1 MNLLNR
7 IAYDSGGYTVQ
18 EILSSFCNKI
28 LEIIDLVN
36 KNEEVCDETRTVI
49 ENIRNE
55 VVPRLVDDIIKEMQD
70 NGYFNNLV
78 NITLIEQLRTEIT
91 TLLNQTITDYTTR
104 LDNFST
110 QLYTTKNDLTK
121 KRDITVKITNEDLD
135 ISNDSKKIQ
144 LLNLSDEVIGAM
156 SGHTTVRPTL
166 GEKEVTRDKIADYAN
181 DRLQVTDEVLSMYP
195 FQKRATLKHN
205 KTNNESIEILK
216 KAIKRI
222 ELYNADEKRKYFL
235 NYINRS
241 NDGNNILTIIIKNDL
256 DVIVANIDKWYY
268 DFQAGVNKVELN
280 EQNNSGVKC
289 YLYIDFSIFTAGY
302 GYYNMEYDET
312 GIAEECLYSF
322 KEPNE
327 KTEWLRISLP
337 SKLYGVV
344 GQELNIYFNNI
355 ILCNNINNY
364 QIDVECVKGIQQV
377 ERWTYTPTSMESFNI
392 TIKVYKDGK
401 TLVASKSTTI
411 DVKSKSGT
419 GTKKVLFIGD
429 SLTDYNQYIQEIVNL
444 FEKDSCD
451 IKLLGTKGWNEQAKH
466 EGRSGWS
473 TVDYA
478 QKASKN
484 GTINPFWNTSTSK
497 FDFSYYLTNNS
508 IETPDIVVIMLGTN
522 DVGGNSANSTTI
534 TNIKTMI
541 TSIKASNSNIKIGVA
556 LTPPPAST
564 QDGFGKMNQCW
575 STRFQAKQGNFDLVE
590 DFITEFDNNKI
601 ENVSV
606 IPTNVNLDTVNNFPY
621 EEVKPNSRATT
632 TIKRISD
639 NVHPDQ
645 SGMCQFS
652 DTYYGWLK
660 SFY

>member
-1 MNLLNR
+1 MLKLPVKYPIVDEN
-7 IAYDSGGYTVQ
+7 
-18 EILSSFCNKI
+18 
-28 LEIIDLVN
+28 IDLSEYA
-36 KNEEVCDETRTVI
+36 KKSD
-49 ENIRNE
+49 
-55 VVPRLVDDIIKEMQD
+55 VDAIDAS
-70 NGYFNNLV
+70 
-78 NITLIEQLRTEIT
+78 
-91 TLLNQTITDYTTR
+91 
-104 LDNFST
+104 LDNKADKKEVEKISS
-110 QLYTTKNDLTK
+110 QLDTTKNDLTK

-156 SGHTTVRPTL
+156 SGHTPVRPTL
-166 GEKEVTRDKIADYAN
+166 GEKEVTRDKIADFAN

-205 KTNNESIEILK
+205 KTNNESIGILK

-241 NDGNNILTIIIKNDL
+241 NDGNNILTINIKNDL

-289 YLYIDFSIFTAGY
+289 YLYIDFSIFTAGN
-302 GYYNMEYDET
+302 GYFNMEYDET
-312 GIAEECLYSF
+312 GIAQECLYSF
-322 KEPNE
+322 KEPIE
-327 KTEWLRISLP
+327 KTEWLKISLP
-337 SKLYGVV
+337 NKIYGVI
-344 GQELNIYFNNI
+344 GQELNIYFDNI

-364 QIDVECVKGIQQV
+364 QIDVECEKGIQQE
-377 ERWTYTPTSMESFNI
+377 ERWTYTPSTTETFNI

-401 TLVASKSTTI
+401 TLVASKSATI
-411 DVKSKSGT
+411 DIKSNAGA
-419 GTKKVLFIGD
+419 GTKKALFIGD
-429 SLTDYNQYIQEIVNL
+429 SLTEYNQYIQEIVNL
-444 FEKDSCD
+444 FEKDTCD

-473 TVDYA
+473 TVTYT
-478 QKASKN
+478 QRSEQGGVTN
-484 GTINPFWNTSTSK
+484 LFWNPSTSK
-497 FDFSYYLTNNS
+497 FDFNYYLTNNS

-522 DVGGNSANSTTI
+522 DVGGGSSNLTTI
-534 TNIKTMI
+534 ANIKTMI

-621 EEVKPNSRATT
+621 EEVKPNSRATV

-639 NVHPDQ
+639 NVHPTE
-645 SGMCQFS
+645 SGMYQFA

-660 SFY
+660 SYY